1 MGSLFRTFAL
11 IAILIACLGLFG
23 LSSFSTEQ
31 RTKEIGIRKILG
43 ASVPGI
49 VMLMGREFLKWVL
62 LANLIA
68 WPIGYFVMNK
78 WLENFAYRTRLS
90 ADIFLFSSLLA
101 LVIAAFTVGFQTLKS
116 ATANP
121 IKSLRYE

>member
-1 MGSLFRTFAL
+1 
-11 IAILIACLGLFG
+11 LGLFG
-23 LSSFSTEQ
+23 LTSFSTEQ

-43 ASVPGI
+43 ASASGI
-49 VMLMGREFLKWVL
+49 VILLGREFLKWVV

-68 WPIGYFVMNK
+68 WPIGYFFMNK

-90 ADIFLFSSLLA
+90 VGIFLLSSLLA

-121 IKSLRYE
+121 IDSLRYE